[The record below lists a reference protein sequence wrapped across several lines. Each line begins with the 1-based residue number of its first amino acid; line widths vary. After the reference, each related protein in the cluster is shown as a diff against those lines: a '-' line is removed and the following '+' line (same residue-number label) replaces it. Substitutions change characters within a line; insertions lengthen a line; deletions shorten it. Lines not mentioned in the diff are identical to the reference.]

1 MNLTLL
7 PYSQA
12 LSPVSV
18 NLPIPKLMCVTW
30 YSLDVLFTSST
41 IIHLCMIS
49 VDRYMTLQYPLRY
62 GHTKR
67 TKDTVLKIIIVW
79 ILSFCI
85 SGPLFIFTMFDK
97 QERVYFK
104 GCGPETPTFM
114 ISATVTSFFLPLFIM
129 TIMYILTV
137 RALYRQRRDTKGITA
152 ATGASWKPTPD
163 SGAEDSTTIT
173 RSPYPSPRL
182 SRSRP
187 GTVER
192 ITSNDLYPPPTP
204 NLKSSPSSPH
214 NGHLMEYTLVPTSTT
229 DGGLTSSCT
238 DIALDE
244 LVRENTLSSKNGSNK
259 APRKSIWK
267 QRKLRQVPSLSGSR
281 KGSSSLDK
289 GRKAVQVLGI
299 LFAVF
304 VLFYLPFFL
313 VYLIN
318 GTCEACQ
325 KHISPQLL
333 TALEWLAYTGS
344 MVNPIVYHIFNADF
358 QRAFHKLLRCKSPT

>member
-1 MNLTLL
+1 MSL
-7 PYSQA
+7 PSV
-12 LSPVSV
+12 LV

-67 TKDTVLKIIIVW
+67 TKETVLKIITVW

-85 SGPLFIFTMFDK
+85 SGPLFIFSMFDK
-97 QERVYFK
+97 QDQVYFK
-104 GCGPETPTFM
+104 GCGPETPTFV

-129 TIMYILTV
+129 TVMYILTV
-137 RALYRQRRDTKGITA
+137 RALHRQRRDTKGITA
-152 ATGASWKPTPD
+152 ARVGYRPAAD
-163 SGAEDSTTIT
+163 SDADSSTVR

-182 SRSRP
+182 SRASGNNGRLDTL
-187 GTVER
+187 GSEGHEYTE
-192 ITSNDLYPPPTP
+192 LYTMR
-204 NLKSSPSSPH
+204 NTYISSSPH
-214 NGHLMEYTLVPTSTT
+214 NGHMLSEYALLPSTT
-229 DGGLTSSCT
+229 TDAGFTSSCT
-238 DIALDE
+238 DVALDE
-244 LVRENTLSSKNGSNK
+244 ISSGVGTNK
-259 APRKSIWK
+259 HISSRRPAK
-267 QRKLRQVPSLSGSR
+267 RKLRQVPSLTGSR
-281 KGSSSLDK
+281 RSNSLDK

-304 VLFYLPFFL
+304 VIFYLPFFL
-313 VYLIN
+313 MYLIN

-325 KHISPQLL
+325 EHISPQLL

-358 QRAFHKLLRCKSPT
+358 QRAFHKLLRCKCRQLV